1 MMNSTHMREA
11 VTAPSLLPLWEKV
24 DRRAAPRRMRGACR
38 IAVLAKLEHP
48 SSDLASRGHLLP
60 QGEKGR
66 PRVATALA
74 TLFLSILFLILPAL
88 AARAMDIQQVTSP
101 KGITAWLVEDYSVP
115 IVAVRFVFG
124 GGSTQDPV
132 GKEGLANLMTGLF
145 DEGAGSLDSEAF
157 QVRLDDAGAEMSFEE
172 SRDGVYGSMRMLAE
186 QRDEAFDL
194 LRLAVNEPRF
204 DQAPIDRI
212 RAQILSG
219 IIANENDPDTVAQN
233 KWARA
238 VYGDHPYS
246 RSDQGTRQSIAA
258 ITKDDLKALHKA
270 VFARGGLHV
279 AVVGAIDAETLKKK
293 LDMVFGDLPKDQALA
308 PVSDVEP
315 KLAQRV
321 EVNYDLP
328 QTSLQLAWP
337 GVKRKS
343 ADFFPAVLM
352 NEILGGGTF
361 TSRLFEEVRE
371 KRGLAYSVNSSLVNQ
386 DHANALIVTTGTR
399 SDRASE
405 TLGIVRDVARQLAE
419 EGPTEAELAATKK
432 YLIGAYAITNLDS
445 SSSIAAT
452 LVELQL
458 DDLGIDYMQ
467 RRAGYINAVTL
478 DQVKAA
484 AKKLLTADPAIMVVG
499 PPLAGAG
506 KR

>member
-1 MMNSTHMREA
+1 MMSTTHLREA
-11 VTAPSLLPLWEKV
+11 VTA
-24 DRRAAPRRMRGACR
+24 
-38 IAVLAKLEHP
+38 
-48 SSDLASRGHLLP
+48 SSLLP

-74 TLFLSILFLILPAL
+74 ALFLSILFLILPAL

-145 DEGAGSLDSEAF
+145 DEGAGPLDSEAF

-172 SRDGVYGSMRMLAE
+172 TRDGVYGSMRMLAE

-219 IIANENDPDTVAQN
+219 IVANENDPDTVAQN
-233 KWARA
+233 RWRRA

-258 ITKDDLKALHKA
+258 ITQADLKALHKA

-293 LDMVFGDLPKDQALA
+293 LDMVFGDLPQTQALA
-308 PVSDVEP
+308 TVADVEP
-315 KLAQRV
+315 RLAQRV

-361 TSRLFEEVRE
+361 TSRLFAEVRE

-399 SDRASE
+399 SDRAAE
-405 TLGIVRDVARQLAE
+405 TLGIVRDVARRLAE

-484 AKKLLTADPAIMVVG
+484 AKKLLTAEPTIMVVG

-506 KR
+506 KG

>member
-1 MMNSTHMREA
+1 MTMNQFSGALTSPRQ
-11 VTAPSLLPLWEKV
+11 APPLV
-24 DRRAAPRRMRGACR
+24 
-38 IAVLAKLEHP
+38 
-48 SSDLASRGHLLP
+48 
-60 QGEKGR
+60 GEGK
-66 PRVATALA
+66 ALHAIA
-74 TLFLSILFLILPAL
+74 TLFLSVLFLILPAL
-88 AARAMDIQQVTSP
+88 AARAMEIQSVTSP
-101 KGITAWLVEDYSVP
+101 KGVTAWLVEDYSVP
-115 IVAVRFVFG
+115 VVAVRFVFG
-124 GGSTQDPV
+124 GGSTQDPP

-145 DEGAGSLDSEAF
+145 DEGAGPLDSEAF
-157 QVRLDDAGAEMSFEE
+157 QIKLDDAGAEMSFDET
-172 SRDGVYGSMRMLAE
+172 RDGIYGSMRMLAE
-186 QRDEAFDL
+186 QRDQAFDL

-212 RAQILSG
+212 RAQVLSG
-219 IIANENDPDTVAQN
+219 IVANENDPDTVAQN
-233 KWARA
+233 RWARA

-258 ITKDDLKALHKA
+258 VTQADLEALHKA

-293 LDMVFGDLPKDQALA
+293 LDMVFGDLPQNQALA
-308 PVSDVEP
+308 PVADIEP
-315 KLAQRV
+315 KLAQHV

-343 ADFFPAVLM
+343 PDFFPAALM

-361 TSRLFEEVRE
+361 TSRLFQEVRE

-386 DHANALIVTTGTR
+386 DHADALIVTTGTR
-399 SDRASE
+399 SDRAAE
-405 TLGIVRDVARQLAE
+405 TLGIVRDVVKRLAQD
-419 EGPTEAELAATKK
+419 GPTEAELAATKK
-432 YLIGAYAITNLDS
+432 YLIGAYAINNLDS

-467 RRAGYINAVTL
+467 RRTGYINAVTL
-478 DQVKAA
+478 DQVKAV
-484 AKKLLTADPAIMVVG
+484 AKKLLTAEPTIMVVG

-506 KR
+506 KG